1 MATHVPTARS
11 RRPVGAALVA
21 ARIDLLPICAFAAAH
36 LMLAAGA
43 SAAAAPVQESQ
54 GRDVQREP
62 VRPAVQDDDPVEPDA
77 DSSTLYYEFQLMQ
90 DEVRRLHGVVEELN
104 HRMDR
109 LEQEQRE
116 RYIELDQRLQELRDG
131 AGDTGNADAGTP
143 DAPLNVPSVP
153 RTEREAYNV
162 AIELVNAARPLPESE
177 QRPQYR
183 RALALFQD
191 IINSYPNGE
200 FTANAFYWRGELHLA
215 LKEYEDAREAFAQ
228 VDLLYDDHPK
238 VPDALYKLGEV
249 YNMLGDT
256 ESAREYLTR
265 VINDYP
271 TSTAA
276 GLARKYLAELP

>member
-11 RRPVGAALVA
+11 RRPVGDAVVA
-21 ARIDLLPICAFAAAH
+21 ARIGLLPICAFAAAH
-36 LMLAAGA
+36 LMLAVGA

-54 GRDVQREP
+54 GRDVRREP
-62 VRPAVQDDDPVEPDA
+62 VRPAVQDDDPVEADA

-131 AGDTGNADAGTP
+131 AGDPGNAGAGTP
-143 DAPLNVPSVP
+143 DAPPNVPVP

-191 IINSYPNGE
+191 IVNSYPNGE

-256 ESAREYLTR
+256 ERAREYLTR
-265 VINDYP
+265 VINDHP
-271 TSTAA
+271 ASTAA
-276 GLARKYLAELP
+276 GLARRYLAELR

>member
-11 RRPVGAALVA
+11 RGPVGAALVA

-62 VRPAVQDDDPVEPDA
+62 VRPAVQDDEPVEPDA

-131 AGDTGNADAGTP
+131 AGDTGNADAGP
-143 DAPLNVPSVP
+143 DAPLNVPPVP

-265 VINDYP
+265 VVNDYP

-276 GLARKYLAELP
+276 GLARRYLAELR

>member
-1 MATHVPTARS
+1 MDAHGWIVRS
-11 RRPVGAALVA
+11 RNVG
-21 ARIDLLPICAFAAAH
+21 LLSICAFAGAH
-36 LMLAAGA
+36 VAFAAGA
-43 SAAAAPVQESQ
+43 LAAAAPVNESQ
-54 GRDVQREP
+54 GREVLREP
-62 VRPAVQDDDPVEPDA
+62 DRPADGDDDPAQPGSDI
-77 DSSTLYYEFQLMQ
+77 DTMYYEFQFLQ

-116 RYIELDQRLQELRDG
+116 RYIELDQRLLELRDG
-131 AGDTGNADAGTP
+131 TGQPGNADAPAP
-143 DAPLNVPSVP
+143 DAPANVPPVP

-162 AIELVNAARPLPESE
+162 AFELLNSARPLPESE

-183 RALALFQD
+183 RALTLFQD
-191 IINSYPNGE
+191 IIDSYPNGE
-200 FTANAFYWRGELHLA
+200 FTANAFYWRGEIHLA

-256 ESAREYLTR
+256 GSAREYLTR
-265 VINDYP
+265 VVNDHP

-276 GLARKYLAELP
+276 GLARKYLAELR